1 MSKLQGTI
9 LASKIVPTDSLD
21 TYATHDDVY
30 GAGGHRSVD
39 TIVERDEI
47 SPERRKEGMTVY
59 VKSTKVKYVLEGGLT
74 NEFWEAESTG
84 GSTGG
89 IVEFSSLAPEQRE
102 MIRGPQGPMG
112 QRGLTG
118 FKGDTG
124 EQGFKGDIGPVGPP
138 GPKGEKGLDGNVA
151 FESLT
156 PEQELQLKG
165 PKGEPLEF
173 ELLTEQQKLELRGDV
188 GDTSTNYTNLF
199 YSSLLS

>member
-1 MSKLQGTI
+1 MAKLQGTI

-21 TYATHDDVY
+21 TYATHEDVY
-30 GAGGHRSVD
+30 GRGGHRSVD

-89 IVEFSSLAPEQRE
+89 IVEFSSLAPEQ
-102 MIRGPQGPMG
+102 
-112 QRGLTG
+112 
-118 FKGDTG
+118 
-124 EQGFKGDIGPVGPP
+124 V
-138 GPKGEKGLDGNVA
+138 
-151 FESLT
+151 
-156 PEQELQLKG
+156 LQLKG

-173 ELLTEQQKLELRGDV
+173 DDLTEEQKIQLRGDV
-188 GDTSTNYTNLF
+188 GDTSVNYTNLF
-199 YSSLLS
+199 LDSLLN